1 MVPYQKKNIFALLVL
16 LASVELS
23 ANGVGFWCD
32 TDKYDCDRHSS
43 GIAEKNAV
51 SVPSPATGSGSGVGA
66 APGPG
71 SAPGTDSSPGSGSGS
86 GTGSGSAPGPGK
98 SLLFDD

>member
-1 MVPYQKKNIFALLVL
+1 MVIFQKKSIFALLVL

-51 SVPSPATGSGSGVGA
+51 SAPSPATGTGSGAAPSPSSGSG
-66 APGPG
+66 
-71 SAPGTDSSPGSGSGS
+71 SDSGS
-86 GTGSGSAPGPGK
+86 GTGSGSGPGPGK
-98 SLLFDD
+98 SSLMMIELR

>member
-1 MVPYQKKNIFALLVL
+1 MLFILQTMMVTFAKRKIFSLLML
-16 LASVELS
+16 LASVDLS

-51 SVPSPATGSGSGVGA
+51 SVPAPSPALGPTSGT
-66 APGPG
+66 
-71 SAPGTDSSPGSGSGS
+71 APGTDSEGSPGA
-86 GTGSGSAPGPGK
+86 APGADPGK
-98 SLLFDD
+98 STSDIMSKF